1 MGSRFSKGA
10 IRRKI
15 RPWIPTSWEELIVL
29 ERWAAMHK
37 LMFVK
42 DATMLKKW
50 FKSIRQHDDSQ
61 SPMNDLFHFPVSVND
76 ILAGFCLLQQAP
88 TTRKFTFISNLLKIG
103 DKCNKE
109 EVLIAMCMAVR
120 GISLLKGIP
129 LPPEKALRVV
139 VNGVYGNAH
148 EFEWPY
154 VVERLV
160 IVPDVVYFLS
170 DLDMVTVA
178 SLENLIA
185 DQREAMRELA
195 TIEYDIEVL
204 RNKENSK
211 FIVSRD
217 RENFAANSP
226 FYEILYPPDHQR
238 DGVSNKREFIPHL
251 QLKATMNLTIDVEV
265 LMRLSTV
272 QFQELLKA
280 ITNGAV
286 TLSES
291 EAGTILNDMPKD
303 QFDKIACSDFIRW
316 FKQWSTIQPRQ
327 ALSKWQLAAH
337 QMVEICASAISSWNK
352 VVSSIQRQM
361 NVEKSELLDQR
372 EEQPCENNAEML
384 EDSNISLLIHVGESN
399 RSKKTYI
406 RSDYSDPDEELECR
420 IKFNVKSTDNDTVDA
435 APLDVLD
442 QMHLDDDQILETGFP
457 MAFSLEFFLRK
468 DITDESALALTK
480 HLELLLND
488 YMIVDAMS
496 FIWQKATVNLIYG
509 CRPHSFDAVQNVAS
523 EKFYVRINLLSRR
536 NHFAE
541 IEAILHEE
549 LQSIIQS
556 FQLTIKL
563 SSSFQELLSYS
574 WKALDLVNGCF
585 NRNDPCHTTRME
597 DALFQSMDR
606 NTDGE
611 ISLDEINCIQQSLG
625 MPLVYSET
633 SFLELVSQYSDAT
646 SINGITM
653 RGSMLGN
660 SLNET
665 LCGTISIA
673 SSLKR
678 ELLSHLQ
685 ILCSNSRW
693 KDVWTKLGVFTSLQ
707 LADINLEM
715 AFPSFYKCIT
725 FFFPDTTCSILRV
738 PGWLAQVVHD
748 IKDLLWDRHEQHPD
762 PAKCKNIICA
772 AQLSLQKFQMLS
784 SLKSSQGSKDPKI
797 SLAMESLKKFIEAYF
812 ACENGVCG
820 IQQAVLSNKS
830 VELCVDLDHFVLPR
844 NCTPKPE

>member
-204 RNKENSK
+204 R
-211 FIVSRD
+211 
-217 RENFAANSP
+217 
-226 FYEILYPPDHQR
+226 
-238 DGVSNKREFIPHL
+238 EFIPHL
-251 QLKATMNLTIDVEV
+251 QLKATMNLTIDHAFEY
-265 LMRLSTV
+265 S
-272 QFQELLKA
+272 
-280 ITNGAV
+280 AV
-286 TLSES
+286 SGIAEGNYKWS
-291 EAGTILNDMPKD
+291 FSKAGTILNDMPKD

-468 DITDESALALTK
+468 DITGKSW
-480 HLELLLND
+480 LEITD
-488 YMIVDAMS
+488 RQYQM
-496 FIWQKATVNLIYG
+496 NL
-509 CRPHSFDAVQNVAS
+509 HS
-523 EKFYVRINLLSRR
+523 
-536 NHFAE
+536 H
-541 IEAILHEE
+541 
-549 LQSIIQS
+549 
-556 FQLTIKL
+556 
-563 SSSFQELLSYS
+563 
-574 WKALDLVNGCF
+574 
-585 NRNDPCHTTRME
+585 
-597 DALFQSMDR
+597 
-606 NTDGE
+606 
-611 ISLDEINCIQQSLG
+611 
-625 MPLVYSET
+625 
-633 SFLELVSQYSDAT
+633 
-646 SINGITM
+646 
-653 RGSMLGN
+653 
-660 SLNET
+660 
-665 LCGTISIA
+665 
-673 SSLKR
+673 
-678 ELLSHLQ
+678 
-685 ILCSNSRW
+685 
-693 KDVWTKLGVFTSLQ
+693 
-707 LADINLEM
+707 
-715 AFPSFYKCIT
+715 
-725 FFFPDTTCSILRV
+725 
-738 PGWLAQVVHD
+738 
-748 IKDLLWDRHEQHPD
+748 
-762 PAKCKNIICA
+762 
-772 AQLSLQKFQMLS
+772 
-784 SLKSSQGSKDPKI
+784 
-797 SLAMESLKKFIEAYF
+797 
-812 ACENGVCG
+812 
-820 IQQAVLSNKS
+820 
-830 VELCVDLDHFVLPR
+830 
-844 NCTPKPE
+844 